1 VCGLLVFLDLE
12 FWVIRGVRDFG
23 RKSLYFF
30 RTISVRDFYFLFFP
44 RGFVEGFELLI
55 CCGVRDSWFLLCTA
69 QLSESERAR
78 ERERERAWILRVE
91 KGRRWAKERESC
103 SFTFIWSGTCSCT
116 HDTSGRISVT
126 SSSPSLSRMWKAPAG
141 VCFLFLYYLCF
152 LFPLDEQREL

>member
-1 VCGLLVFLDLE
+1 MRFVGVFLDLE

-78 ERERERAWILRVE
+78 ERERERAWILRV
-91 KGRRWAKERESC
+91 KREGGGQKRGSHVL
-103 SFTFIWSGTCSCT
+103 SHLFGAEHAAAPTTL
-116 HDTSGRISVT
+116 RAA
-126 SSSPSLSRMWKAPAG
+126 SP
-141 VCFLFLYYLCF
+141 
-152 LFPLDEQREL
+152 